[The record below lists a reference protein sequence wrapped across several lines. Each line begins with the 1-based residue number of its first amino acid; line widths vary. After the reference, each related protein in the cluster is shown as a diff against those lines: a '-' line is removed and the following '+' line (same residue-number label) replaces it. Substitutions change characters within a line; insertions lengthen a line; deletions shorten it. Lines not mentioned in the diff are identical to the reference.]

1 MSVSNYTIGQEVE
14 VICERLSGGTYNPYR
29 SILPSPMFETDEWEI
44 ADIKDIQPHF
54 KLSIYVVFRSDKLLP
69 GACWVAP
76 EVVRP
81 INHKPSIV
89 KPSAVLHSFCA
100 ECKDVFI
107 YPVEANCAEGR
118 VCYSCRSSYGW
129 KYKFI

>member
-1 MSVSNYTIGQEVE
+1 MHLRQRVDLRYT
-14 VICERLSGGTYNPYR
+14 RLSNGLR
-29 SILPSPMFETDEWEI
+29 LVEFAELV
-44 ADIKDIQPHF
+44 ADIQDIEPQF
-54 KLSIYVVFRSDKLLP
+54 KQSIYVVFRGDKFIP
-69 GACWVAP
+69 RACWVAP

-81 INHKPSIV
+81 INHKPTIV
-89 KPSAVLHSFCA
+89 KPSSVLHSFCA